1 MRLLFILLLLSLNL
15 SSQKRDLEYYL
26 NQATNNSLLINT
38 AKNDNKTIQLDL
50 QSVKAMLSKPLI
62 DIESNILFAPIISHE
77 NNTYKF
83 NLISDDANMYNGY
96 DLAYSDGGQ
105 YQAFLSLKQSLFRG
119 KTYKKYIEQVGIQ
132 TKLNNNK
139 IELSKHELKQL
150 VSLQYM
156 LCLMAKKQSE
166 ISKSLLDKLNK
177 HLVRMQELVKENIYE
192 QTDLMLMQIETE
204 NTNIEYKTFLMNY
217 YENLF
222 ELNIL
227 CGIKDT
233 NIVDIEDI
241 NINIENKAVINSE
254 FINRFKFDSL
264 NVIANQSIFEN
275 KYRPQVDIFINT
287 GMYAIYLP
295 SINRFGFATGVN
307 FSWNIFDGN
316 QKKIQNQK
324 SYIELQNIEFEK
336 KNFIK
341 QRDINKEKYLN
352 KIHAL
357 DKQIE
362 ITQNQ
367 LDQYNKL
374 IALYKIDLSKGKLS
388 IMDLKNLIR
397 DVSAKKQEN
406 LSLQIQEQMLIIY
419 YNYWD
424 Y

>member
-1 MRLLFILLLLSLNL
+1 
-15 SSQKRDLEYYL
+15 
-26 NQATNNSLLINT
+26 
-38 AKNDNKTIQLDL
+38 
-50 QSVKAMLSKPLI
+50 
-62 DIESNILFAPIISHE
+62 
-77 NNTYKF
+77 
-83 NLISDDANMYNGY
+83 
-96 DLAYSDGGQ
+96 
-105 YQAFLSLKQSLFRG
+105 
-119 KTYKKYIEQVGIQ
+119 
-132 TKLNNNK
+132 
-139 IELSKHELKQL
+139 
-150 VSLQYM
+150 
-156 LCLMAKKQSE
+156 MAKKQSE

-264 NVIANQSIFEN
+264 NVIAKQSIFEN